1 MAKKR
6 PGVLLYFDVRP
17 SLRRLSLEEKGRL
30 FEAILDYGELG
41 EPPQFDGMLGIA
53 WDFIQPR
60 LDVDADRYDQRCR
73 QAQEAA
79 QKRWGKQ
86 SNAGE
91 CERIKVDAENASSTT
106 TPHTPSTTT
115 PHTPSTGTTATGR
128 KGGAGGK
135 AVIGSVGHTV
145 TEGEFV
151 AMREAAMRKLASHT
165 P

>member
-86 SNAGE
+86 SDAGE
-91 CERIKVDAENASSTT
+91 CERIKVDAESANSTT
-106 TPHTPSTTT
+106 SPHTPSTA
-115 PHTPSTGTTATGR
+115 TTAAGR
-128 KGGAGGK
+128 KGGAGGREK
-135 AVIGSVGHTV
+135 REQAGYTV
-145 TEGEFV
+145 TEGEFNSLRNT
-151 AMREAAMRKLASHT
+151 AIEKLTKHI

>member
-91 CERIKVDAENASSTT
+91 CERIKVDVESANPTTYPHIHSTA
-106 TPHTPSTTT
+106 
-115 PHTPSTGTTATGR
+115 TTATER
-128 KGGAGGK
+128 KGGAGGREK
-135 AVIGSVGHTV
+135 REQSGYTM
-145 TEGEFV
+145 TEGEFNSLRNT
-151 AMREAAMRKLASHT
+151 AIEKLT
-165 P
+165 KYIP

>member
-17 SLRRLSLEEKGRL
+17 SLRRLSLEEKGQL

-86 SNAGE
+86 SDAGE
-91 CERIKVDAENASSTT
+91 CERIKFDAESANSTT
-106 TPHTPSTTT
+106 FPHTPSTTT
-115 PHTPSTGTTATGR
+115 TAAGR
-128 KGGAGGK
+128 KGGAGEREKREQAGY
-135 AVIGSVGHTV
+135 TV
-145 TEGEFV
+145 TEGEFNSLRNT
-151 AMREAAMRKLASHT
+151 AIEKLTKHI

>member
-1 MAKKR
+1 MSKKR

-30 FEAILDYGELG
+30 FEAILDYGEQG

-60 LDVDADRYDQRCR
+60 LDIDAERYDQRCR

-86 SNAGE
+86 SDAGE
-91 CERIKVDAENASSTT
+91 CERIKVNTESANSTT
-106 TPHTPSTTT
+106 SPHTYSDSEKMTD
-115 PHTPSTGTTATGR
+115 R
-128 KGGAGGK
+128 KGDVGGRGRIDH
-135 AVIGSVGHTV
+135 AGHTV
-145 TEGEFV
+145 TEGEFI
-151 AMREAAMRKLASHT
+151 ALREAAIRKLASHT